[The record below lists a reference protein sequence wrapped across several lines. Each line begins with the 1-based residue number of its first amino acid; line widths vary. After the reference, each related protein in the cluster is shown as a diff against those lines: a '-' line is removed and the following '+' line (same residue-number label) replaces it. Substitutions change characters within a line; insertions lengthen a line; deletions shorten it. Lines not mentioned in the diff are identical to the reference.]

1 LNRSSARWQF
11 ANSWL
16 HDPID
21 RGGRGLVS
29 YEDKMMKSTPKIQ
42 DYAVIGDG
50 RSAALVS
57 RDGSIDWLCWPRFDS
72 PSLFGGLLDHQVG
85 GTWSITPT
93 ESARVER
100 RYVDG
105 TNVLQTRFHTS
116 TGILVLTDFMP
127 AVSEEEKRRVFW
139 PEQELVRQVGCEQ
152 GEVEVQIHFDPRPDY
167 GRARITIRDA
177 GKLGLRIE
185 MGSCLITLQS
195 DIRLAPAAEGGVSA
209 RVKLR
214 AGEPIAFSLTYA
226 AEGPAVL
233 PPLGDL
239 VTQKLALTVAWWQRW
254 AARAKYNGPYRDQVV
269 RSALALKLMI
279 YAPSGAMIAAPTT
292 SLPERVGG
300 DLNWDY
306 RFCWLRDA
314 AFTARALFGLGY
326 TEEAEAFVSWM
337 LHATRLTRPEL
348 RVIYDVYGESNPEE
362 TELPHLRGYAG
373 SRPVRVGNAT
383 RNQLQLDVYGEV
395 IEAVTHFLRSG
406 GELDRET
413 RKMLC
418 HFGGYV
424 CRNWQ
429 EPDNGIWEPRD
440 QRQHYTHSRLLCW
453 VALDQLLEMHRLGR
467 LRGIPVNEFTKHRE
481 EIRRDIEERGWNP
494 TLESYTQVLGGDTL
508 DATVLLLAFHGF
520 DEASSPR
527 MRRTFQRIQERL
539 GGGPGLL
546 YRYEKSFEGGEG
558 AFALCC
564 FWIAEFLARGGGS
577 REAAHDA
584 FARTLG
590 YASDLG
596 LFAEEIDAKTGDALG
611 NFPQAFTH
619 VGLINA
625 ALSLVEREEREHAG
639 NAEREQGAS
648 AGGAREQVL
657 PEVRR

>member
-1 LNRSSARWQF
+1 MRA
-11 ANSWL
+11 
-16 HDPID
+16 
-21 RGGRGLVS
+21 
-29 YEDKMMKSTPKIQ
+29 TPKIQ

-57 RDGSIDWLCWPRFDS
+57 LDGSIDWLCWPRFDS
-72 PSLFGGLLDHQVG
+72 PSLFGGLLDQQVG
-85 GTWSITPT
+85 GAWSIRPT
-93 ESARVER
+93 EPARAER
-100 RYVDG
+100 RYIDG
-105 TNVLQTRFHTS
+105 TNVLQMRFRTS
-116 TGILVLTDFMP
+116 TGALVLTDFMP
-127 AVSEEEKRRVFW
+127 AASEEEKRHQLW
-139 PEQELVRQVGCEQ
+139 PEQELVRQAACEQ
-152 GEVEVQIHFDPRPDY
+152 GEVEVQVHFDPRPDY

-177 GKLGLRIE
+177 GKLGLRLE
-185 MGSCLITLQS
+185 MGSRLITLRG
-195 DIRLAPAAEGGVSA
+195 DISLAPAVEGGVSA

-214 AGEPIAFSLTYA
+214 AGESIAFSLTYA

-239 VTQKLALTVAWWQRW
+239 VARKLALTVGWWQRW
-254 AARAKYNGPYRDQVV
+254 AARARYNGPYRDQVV
-269 RSALALKLMI
+269 RSALALKLLI

-300 DLNWDY
+300 ELNWDY

-395 IEAVTHFLRSG
+395 IEAVTHFVHRG

-413 RKMLC
+413 QRMLR
-418 HFGGYV
+418 HFGEYV
-424 CRNWQ
+424 CRHWP

-440 QRQHYTHSRLLCW
+440 NRQHNTHSRLLCW
-453 VALDQLLEMHRLGR
+453 VALDRLLEMHRRGR
-467 LRGIPVNEFTKHRE
+467 LPGIPADKFRE
-481 EIRRDIEERGWNP
+481 DREQIRREIEGRGWNP
-494 TLESYTQVLGGDTL
+494 RLESYTQVLGGDTL
-508 DATVLLLAFHGF
+508 DATVLLMAFHGF
-520 DEASSPR
+520 EEASSGR
-527 MRRTFQRIQERL
+527 MQQTYRRIQERL
-539 GGGPGLL
+539 GAGPGLL
-546 YRYEKSFEGGEG
+546 YRYEKSLEGGEG

-577 REAAHDA
+577 GEAAHDA
-584 FARTLG
+584 FAHTLG
-590 YASDLG
+590 YANDLG
-596 LFAEEIDAKTGDALG
+596 LFSEEIDAKTGDALG

-625 ALSLVEREEREHAG
+625 ALSL
-639 NAEREQGAS
+639 AERDERGQGRDAERQLGAT
-648 AGGAREQVL
+648 AGVRGQAL

>member
-1 LNRSSARWQF
+1 
-11 ANSWL
+11 
-16 HDPID
+16 
-21 RGGRGLVS
+21 
-29 YEDKMMKSTPKIQ
+29 MMRSTPKIQ

-93 ESARVER
+93 ESARIER

-127 AVSEEEKRRVFW
+127 AASEEEKRRVLW
-139 PEQELVRQVGCEQ
+139 PEQELVRQVACGQ
-152 GEVEVQIHFDPRPDY
+152 GEVEVQVHFDPRPDY

-185 MGSCLITLQS
+185 LGSCLITLQS

-214 AGEPIAFSLTYA
+214 AGEPIAFSLSYA

-239 VTQKLALTVAWWQRW
+239 VTKKLALTVAWWQRW
-254 AARAKYNGPYRDQVV
+254 AARARYNGPYRDQVV

-362 TELPHLRGYAG
+362 RELPHLRGYAG

-395 IEAVTHFLRSG
+395 IEAATHFLHFG

-413 RKMLC
+413 QKMLR

-440 QRQHYTHSRLLCW
+440 KRQHYTHSRLLCW
-453 VALDQLLEMHRLGR
+453 VALDRLLEMHRLGR
-467 LRGIPVNEFTKHRE
+467 LRDIPVNEFTKHRE

-494 TLESYTQVLGGDTL
+494 TLGSYTEVLGGDTL
-508 DATVLLLAFHGF
+508 DATVLLMAFHGF

-546 YRYEKSFEGGEG
+546 YRYEQSFKGGEG
-558 AFALCC
+558 VFALCS
-564 FWIAEFLARGGGS
+564 FWIAEFLARGGGTLE
-577 REAAHDA
+577 EAHYA
-584 FARTLG
+584 FAQTSV
-590 YASDLG
+590 YANDLG
-596 LFAEEIDAKTGDALG
+596 LFAEEVDPKTGDALG

-625 ALSLVEREEREHAG
+625 ALSLAEREELQRPEV
-639 NAEREQGAS
+639 NRRQGSAPA
-648 AGGAREQVL
+648 AGGELLQ